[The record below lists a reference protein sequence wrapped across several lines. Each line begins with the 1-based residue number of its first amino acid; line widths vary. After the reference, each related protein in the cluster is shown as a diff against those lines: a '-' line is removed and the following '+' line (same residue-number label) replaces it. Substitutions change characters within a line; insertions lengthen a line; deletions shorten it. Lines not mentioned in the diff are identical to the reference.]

1 MYIIE
6 ILKIIVAMGL
16 LNVWILRYNKKTN
29 YRGGNA
35 NNLKEEFAA
44 YGLSPWIYYLVG
56 ALKISCA
63 LALITSIWIP
73 SINFF
78 ASIVIIFL
86 MIGALVMHMK
96 IKDPL
101 KKFFPAFSILIMSLI
116 IISSNYLFNQ

>member
-6 ILKIIVAMGL
+6 ILKILVAMGL

-44 YGLSPWIYYLVG
+44 YGLSPWVYYLVG
-56 ALKISCA
+56 ALKIFCA

-73 SINFF
+73 SINFLV
-78 ASIVIIFL
+78 SLIIIFL

-101 KKFFPAFSILIMSLI
+101 KKIFSCFF
-116 IISSNYLFNQ
+116 YLNNESYYNFK

>member
-56 ALKISCA
+56 TLKIFCA

-73 SINFF
+73 SLNFF
-78 ASIVIIFL
+78 VSIVIML
-86 MIGALVMHMK
+86 MIGALGMHMK

-101 KKFFPAFSILIMSLI
+101 KKSFPAFSILIMSLI